1 MTHHIIA
8 NDIPLSSGETNPLEA
23 LESSLAF
30 SSMDWGE
37 ARDTA
42 WIYGIVCGWDED
54 DDPEDAGA
62 MQELATKFGW
72 TDEQV
77 SRLRAL
83 HAEFTRMREGAA
95 S

>member
-1 MTHHIIA
+1 MSEPAINIIA
-8 NDIPLSSGETNPLEA
+8 NDIPYFGGQTNPLKA
-23 LESSLAF
+23 LESTVTF

-54 DDPEDAGA
+54 DPEEESA
-62 MQELATKFGW
+62 MPELAAKFGW

-77 SRLRAL
+77 TRLRAL
-83 HAEFTRMREGAA
+83 HAEFVRMGGQ